1 MLCSLTMKA
10 LWPDKRED
18 SEGAVPGE
26 PNWPTI
32 KINIGSN
39 NGGGPLQYA
48 APILINFHLGPPLR
62 TPVIVTHARAVVL
75 IWIAATFP
83 PIQTRRPKR
92 RSASHYELSKSVIP
106 PASLVHLVLGA
117 RGGSIHILSHLTER
131 WGCSNST
138 SNWLFISGGFGAL
151 KRWASRLSELFKVSC
166 YKP

>member
-1 MLCSLTMKA
+1 MKA

-39 NGGGPLQYA
+39 NGGGPLQCA
-48 APILINFHLGPPLR
+48 APILINFHFGPPLR
-62 TPVIVTHARAVVL
+62 PPVMVTHTHAAML
-75 IWIAATFP
+75 IWITATFP

-92 RSASHYELSKSVIP
+92 RSPSHYELSKSVIP
-106 PASLVHLVLGA
+106 PASLVHLVLAMRGA
-117 RGGSIHILSHLTER
+117 PSIHFLSRLTER

-151 KRWASRLSELFKVSC
+151 KRWASRLSKLFKVIC

>member
-117 RGGSIHILSHLTER
+117 RGVEGWGEGGAPFTSWAIWLKDEGVQILLQIDF
-131 WGCSNST
+131 
-138 SNWLFISGGFGAL
+138 LFQAGLGH
-151 KRWASRLSELFKVSC
+151 
-166 YKP
+166 